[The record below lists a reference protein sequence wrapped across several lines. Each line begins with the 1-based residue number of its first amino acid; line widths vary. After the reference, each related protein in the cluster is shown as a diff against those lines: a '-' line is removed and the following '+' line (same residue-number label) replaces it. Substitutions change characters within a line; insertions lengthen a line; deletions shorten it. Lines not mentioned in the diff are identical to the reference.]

1 MMHSPTD
8 DHQAP
13 SILTGSALLEHL
25 RAVSPYLPGFIYQLC
40 LTPDGKFQYTYTSSR
55 LEALFDVTQQ
65 QIAKDASLLLK
76 MIHPD
81 DYQRVI
87 NESIECA
94 ETVSA
99 WHSEFR
105 MVLKNGR
112 TIWIE
117 AYDTPI
123 READG
128 TIVWTG
134 YGNDITQRKNYEK
147 ALNESETKFR
157 AFVENANDI
166 IYSLS
171 LDGILTYVSPNWTE
185 ILGHLLGDVIGHH
198 FEQFVHPD
206 DVPACKNFL
215 QLVRHSR
222 QKHSGIEYR
231 IKHFNGH
238 WCWHRSNTAPLF
250 DKDGYVDSYI
260 GIARDI
266 TEHTL
271 MMQRMAHMAHH
282 DTLTGLPNR
291 ASFTEHLNQAIVLS
305 QREEHALAVLFLD
318 LDKFKPVNDQHGHAI
333 GDLLLQQVANR
344 IRQCLRDA
352 DVVGRIG
359 GDEFVVLLQNIHHVA
374 NAQQTAEKI
383 CESLGMPYQVD
394 GKTLHIGVSIGIA
407 VYPLHGNNAMQLVR
421 YADEAMYEAKKL
433 SDRVQVFASP
443 PLGVGSNKQE
453 KSKPDDLSTKSADD
467 QG

>member
-1 MMHSPTD
+1 MMQP
-8 DHQAP
+8 P
-13 SILTGSALLEHL
+13 SEAKTESTNLTGNELLKHL
-25 RAVSPYLPGFIYQLC
+25 SAVSPYLPGFIYQLC
-40 LTPDGKFQYTYTSSR
+40 LTPEGRFYYSYTSPRVES
-55 LEALFDVTQQ
+55 LFGVTQQ
-65 QIAKDASLLLK
+65 QLAEDASLLLK

-87 NESIECA
+87 NESIESA
-94 ETVSA
+94 ESASA

-105 MVLKNGR
+105 MLLKNGR
-112 TIWIE
+112 IIWIE

-134 YGNDITQRKNYEK
+134 YGNEITQRKNYET

-171 LDGILTYVSPNWTE
+171 LDGTLTYASPNWSE
-185 ILGHLLGDVIGHH
+185 ILGHPLTDVIGRNFEH
-198 FEQFVHPD
+198 FIHPD
-206 DVPACKNFL
+206 DISACHSFL
-215 QLVRHSR
+215 QQVRHSR

-231 IKHFNGH
+231 IQHFNGH
-238 WCWHRSNTAPLF
+238 WCWHRSNVAPLF
-250 DKDGYVDSYI
+250 DRNGEVNSFT

-266 TEHTL
+266 TEHKL
-271 MMQRMAHMAHH
+271 MMQRMSYMAHH

-305 QREEHALAVLFLD
+305 QREEQAVAVLFLD
-318 LDKFKPVNDQHGHAI
+318 LDNFKPINDQHGHAI

-344 IRQCLRDA
+344 IQQCLRGA

-359 GDEFVVLLQNIHHVA
+359 GDEFVVLLQNVHHVA
-374 NAQQTAEKI
+374 NAQNTAEKI
-383 CESLGMPYQVD
+383 CECLSIAYEVD
-394 GKTLHIGVSIGIA
+394 GKILHIGVSIGIA
-407 VYPLHGNNAMQLVR
+407 LYPLHGNNAMQLVR

-433 SDRVQVFASP
+433 PDRIQVFASP
-443 PLGVGSNKQE
+443 PLGVGSNKHE
-453 KSKPDDLSTKSADD
+453 ETMPDDLSAKTADD
-467 QG
+467 QQ

>member
-1 MMHSPTD
+1 MMHSPPD
-8 DHQAP
+8 SQHGHSA
-13 SILTGSALLEHL
+13 LTGNELLNHL

-40 LTPDGKFQYTYTSSR
+40 LTPDGKFQYTYTSPQ
-55 LEALFDVTQQ
+55 LEALFGVTQQ
-65 QIAKDASLLLK
+65 QVAEDAGVLLT
-76 MIHPD
+76 MIHPG

-87 NESIECA
+87 NESIQCV
-94 ETVSA
+94 ETLSA

-105 MVLKNGR
+105 MILKDGHI
-112 TIWIE
+112 IWIE

-134 YGNDITQRKNYEK
+134 YGNDITQRKSYET
-147 ALNESETKFR
+147 ALNESESKFR

-171 LDGILTYVSPNWTE
+171 LDGLLTYVSPNWTE
-185 ILGHLLGDVIGHH
+185 ILGHPLSDVIGRN
-198 FEQFVHPD
+198 FDQFVHPD
-206 DVPACKNFL
+206 DVSACHIFL
-215 QLVRHSR
+215 QQVRHSR

-231 IKHFNGH
+231 IQHFNGH

-250 DKDGYVDSYI
+250 DNNGEVDSFT
-260 GIARDI
+260 GIAREI
-266 TEHTL
+266 TEHKL
-271 MMQRMAHMAHH
+271 LMQRMSHMAHH

-305 QREEHALAVLFLD
+305 ERENQALAVLFLD
-318 LDKFKPVNDQHGHAI
+318 LDKFKPVNDRHGHAI

-344 IRQCLRDA
+344 IRQCLRGA
-352 DVVGRIG
+352 DIVGRIG

-374 NAQQTAEKI
+374 NAQQTSEKI
-383 CESLGMPYQVD
+383 CECLSLPYEVD
-394 GKTLHIGVSIGIA
+394 GKILNIGVSIGIA
-407 VYPLHGNNAMQLVR
+407 VYPLHGSNAMQLVR
-421 YADEAMYEAKKL
+421 YADEAMYEAKRL
-433 SDRVQVFASP
+433 PDRIQVFASP
-443 PLGVGSNKQE
+443 PLGSGSTKTEELTQ
-453 KSKPDDLSTKSADD
+453 DDLSTKSAED

>member
-1 MMHSPTD
+1 MTQSSTNGQQTPSSLTHSE
-8 DHQAP
+8 
-13 SILTGSALLEHL
+13 LLIHL
-25 RAVSPYLPGFIYQLC
+25 CAVSPYLPGFIYQLRR
-40 LTPDGKFQYTYTSSR
+40 TPDGKFQYTYASSR
-55 LEALFDVTQQ
+55 LEQLFGVTQQ
-65 QIAKDASLLLK
+65 QVTDDATLLLK

-87 NESIECA
+87 DESIECA
-94 ETVSA
+94 ETGSA

-105 MVLKNGR
+105 MLVKSGQTL
-112 TIWIE
+112 WIE

-128 TIVWTG
+128 TIIWTG
-134 YGNDITQRKNYEK
+134 YGNDITQRKSYEL
-147 ALNESETKFR
+147 ALNESEAKFR

-185 ILGHLLGDVIGHH
+185 ILGHPLNDVIGRH
-198 FEQFVHPD
+198 FEQFIHPD
-206 DVPACKNFL
+206 DVPACHSFL
-215 QLVRHSR
+215 QQVWHSR

-231 IKHFNGH
+231 IRHLNGH
-238 WCWHRSNTAPLF
+238 WCWHRSNAAPLF
-250 DKDGYVDSYI
+250 DKNDIVNSYT

-266 TEHTL
+266 TEHKL
-271 MMQRMAHMAHH
+271 MMQRMSHMAHH

-305 QREEHALAVLFLD
+305 EREEQAVAVLFLD
-318 LDKFKPVNDQHGHAI
+318 LDNFKPVNDQHGHAI

-344 IRQCLRDA
+344 IRQCLRGA

-359 GDEFVVLLQNIHHVA
+359 GDEFVIILQNVHHLA

-383 CESLGMPYQVD
+383 CECLSIPYEVD
-394 GKTLHIGVSIGIA
+394 GKILHIGVSIGIA
-407 VYPLHGNNAMQLVR
+407 LYPLHGSNAMQLVR

-433 SDRVQVFASP
+433 PDQVQVYASP
-443 PLGVGSNKQE
+443 PLGVGSTKQE
-453 KSKPDDLSTKSADD
+453 EPSQDDLSAKLADD

>member
-1 MMHSPTD
+1 MTQNSSDGPQSSP
-8 DHQAP
+8 
-13 SILTGSALLEHL
+13 ALSGNQLIDHL

-40 LTPDGKFQYTYTSSR
+40 LKPDGKFYYTYTSLQ
-55 LEALFDVTQQ
+55 LEALFGVTHEQVAQ
-65 QIAKDASLLLK
+65 DASLLLK

-94 ETVSA
+94 ETASA

-105 MVLKNGR
+105 MILKNGR
-112 TIWIE
+112 IIWIE
-117 AYDTPI
+117 AYDTPL

-134 YGNDITQRKNYEK
+134 YGNDISQRKNYET
-147 ALNESETKFR
+147 ALAESETKFR

-171 LDGILTYVSPNWTE
+171 PDGILTYASPNWTE
-185 ILGHLLGDVIGHH
+185 ILGHPLSDVIGKSIEE
-198 FEQFVHPD
+198 FIHPD
-206 DVPACKNFL
+206 DVSACNAFL
-215 QLVRHSR
+215 QQVWHSQ
-222 QKHSGIEYR
+222 QKRSGIEYR

-238 WCWHRSNTAPLF
+238 WCWHRSNASPLF
-250 DKDGYVDSYI
+250 NKHGEVNSYT

-266 TEHTL
+266 TEHKL
-271 MMQRMAHMAHH
+271 MMQRMSHMALH

-305 QREEHALAVLFLD
+305 QREHHALAVLFLD
-318 LDKFKPVNDQHGHAI
+318 LDNFKPVNDRYGHAI

-383 CESLGMPYQVD
+383 CECLSIAYEVD
-394 GKTLHIGVSIGIA
+394 GKILHIGVSIGIA
-407 VYPLHGNNAMQLVR
+407 LYPLHGNNAMQLVR

-433 SDRVQVFASP
+433 PDRIQVFASP
-443 PLGVGSNKQE
+443 PLGLGSNKQE
-453 KSKPDDLSTKSADD
+453 EITLDDLSATSVDG
-467 QG
+467 QQ

>member
-1 MMHSPTD
+1 MTQSPSD
-8 DHQAP
+8 DQQALT
-13 SILTGSALLEHL
+13 SLTGNDLLAHL

-40 LTPDGKFQYTYTSSR
+40 LSPDGKFHYSYTSPR
-55 LEALFDVTQQ
+55 VEKLFGVTQQ
-65 QIAKDASLLLK
+65 QVADDASLLLK

-87 NESIECA
+87 NESIESA
-94 ETVSA
+94 ETASA

-105 MVLKNGR
+105 MILKNGR

-123 READG
+123 WQADG

-134 YGNDITQRKNYEK
+134 YGNDITHRKNYET
-147 ALNESETKFR
+147 ALNESEIKFR

-185 ILGHLLGDVIGHH
+185 ILGHPITDVIGKH
-198 FEQFVHPD
+198 FEDFVHPD
-206 DVPACKNFL
+206 DVSACHNFL
-215 QLVRHSR
+215 QQVQHSGE
-222 QKHSGIEYR
+222 KHSGIEYR

-238 WCWHRSNTAPLF
+238 WCWHRSNASPLF
-250 DKDGYVDSYI
+250 DKKGDVGSYT

-266 TEHTL
+266 TEHKL
-271 MMQRMAHMAHH
+271 MMQRMSHLAHH

-305 QREEHALAVLFLD
+305 QREQQALAVLFLD
-318 LDKFKPVNDQHGHAI
+318 LDNFKPVNDQHGHAI

-344 IRQCLRDA
+344 IRQCLRGA

-359 GDEFVVLLQNIHHVA
+359 GDEFVVLLQNVHHVA

-383 CESLGMPYQVD
+383 CSCLSIAYEVD
-394 GKTLHIGVSIGIA
+394 GKILQIGVSIGIA
-407 VYPLHGNNAMQLVR
+407 LYPLHGSNAMQLVR

-433 SDRVQVFASP
+433 PERVQVFASP
-443 PLGVGSNKQE
+443 PLGVGSNKTE
-453 KSKPDDLSTKSADD
+453 DPKPDDLSAKTADD